1 VDPDEVSSS
10 EVSGDSRQVQASAT
24 WAKAA
29 IVLGCVL
36 LIGTGLAS
44 VGSAII
50 PVSIA
55 IGLLILASLCFA
67 PVLVRASPAGVEM
80 CFGPWRWPRVRV
92 EAEEIVGVKALHV
105 SPSTQGGWG
114 YRGSLKRMGRAALV
128 IRGGEGLQ
136 IDLTEGRRLVLALPG
151 ISSLAEIVRQLAQH

>member
-1 VDPDEVSSS
+1 VDPDAGASS
-10 EVSGDSRQVQASAT
+10 EVSGDWSEVQASAT

-29 IVLGCVL
+29 ILVGCLL

-67 PVLVRASPAGVEM
+67 PVSVRAGPAGVEI

-92 EAEEIVGVKALHV
+92 RAEEILGVKALQV
-105 SPSTQGGWG
+105 RPTAQGGWG

-128 IRGGEGLQ
+128 IRGGEGMQ

-151 ISSLAEIVRQLAQH
+151 ISSLGETVRRLAQH